1 MSDIRIHKPVP
12 GLHSWGIEFNY
23 SPEDRISTD
32 ADANDF
38 VHAVNT
44 IRQKMPF
51 LLWFHQC
58 GATIENHVQGFRG
71 YQFFEYWGP
80 NGELNARQM
89 ANAVAEMIGCKVV
102 ED

>member
-44 IRQKMPF
+44 IRQKCLFFCGSISVVP
-51 LLWFHQC
+51 LLKTMYRDSE
-58 GATIENHVQGFRG
+58 ATNSLNIGGRTEN
-71 YQFFEYWGP
+71 
-80 NGELNARQM
+80 
-89 ANAVAEMIGCKVV
+89 
-102 ED
+102 